1 MKDKN
6 SFTSTEYSFGKESS
20 SAASNSA
27 TSLKL
32 IEPFHQNLEITS
44 NRSKV
49 QLCNPTAGRIRADIQ
64 AMTTTTIIIEL
75 IGDRRISPQLT
86 LRLPETWA
94 RTRIRHNKMNKSRER
109 THPTNETHLGVEN
122 QTSNNRCTPMKPP
135 DPTPNSREGTISLST
150 SERIAI
156 TAQDHIGWEHFIR
169 RRVAQ

>member
-64 AMTTTTIIIEL
+64 AMTATTIIIEL
-75 IGDRRISPQLT
+75 IGDRRISP
-86 LRLPETWA
+86 
-94 RTRIRHNKMNKSRER
+94 
-109 THPTNETHLGVEN
+109 
-122 QTSNNRCTPMKPP
+122 
-135 DPTPNSREGTISLST
+135 
-150 SERIAI
+150 
-156 TAQDHIGWEHFIR
+156 
-169 RRVAQ
+169 